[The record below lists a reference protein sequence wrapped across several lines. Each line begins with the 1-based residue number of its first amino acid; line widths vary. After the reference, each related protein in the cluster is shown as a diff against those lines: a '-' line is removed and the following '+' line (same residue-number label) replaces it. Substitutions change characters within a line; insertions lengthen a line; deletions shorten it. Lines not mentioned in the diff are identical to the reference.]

1 MPWNRKKIHNPC
13 LGNVM
18 PWKMLDSLAFVVTQ
32 FLTIFIIITEK
43 DKKNDNND
51 EKASEMK

>member
-1 MPWNRKKIHNPC
+1 LHSKYHKEGATVI
-13 LGNVM
+13 
-18 PWKMLDSLAFVVTQ
+18 TQ